1 MDRAAVLRALLGA
14 KKGIEDITAVFVSGF
29 KMDEEDEED
38 LAALAED
45 MLEASR
51 TTISLGRAADA
62 ENHRKTYRYVPR
74 TCLHDPTESA
84 WTKIYKESTSDTS
97 FSSLVRFSR
106 NSFQRLLASSDL
118 EQLAWWDGFTDSSRT
133 ERAHGRPHK
142 LNGPGHMAL
151 ALTWLASKIDNR
163 HLGTMFGLTNPAR
176 DLRIS
181 LSFLLDTLKGIDES
195 ACKVR
200 PNQLQA
206 SAAAVEG
213 QYGPC
218 PLPGFHCCGSGD
230 CFVSFTFNQ
239 GEAVEQ
245 NSFYNGKNGKP
256 AVNNL
261 TLIDFLGSTFFF
273 SGNWRGKRH
282 DSMLFQAS
290 GCEDFLRRVL
300 PPGYFIVMDDAFGK
314 DGLYDIV
321 WANGR
326 FNPGAPYQP
335 DVLREFYHWCMKIR
349 KSVEWRECRSFCIL
363 LYVVRSPHPRASI
376 ATQFSRCALTPTLT
390 LHPHHSTENHT
401 YYALWPRLLML
412 LPAEDKQFRGLLLEL
427 AVRLTNVITRWEDNH
442 NQTKTVFREAF
453 LRSPLANLFM

>member
-1 MDRAAVLRALLGA
+1 MDRAAVLRVLVGT
-14 KKGIEDITAVFVSGF
+14 KKSIEDITDTFESGF
-29 KMDEEDEED
+29 EMDEEDEED

-45 MLEASR
+45 LLLGAR
-51 TTISLGRAADA
+51 TTISLGREADA

-74 TCLHDPTESA
+74 TCLHDPAESA
-84 WTKIYKESTSDTS
+84 WTKIFMASTSDAS

-106 NSFQRLLASSDL
+106 NSFQRLLACSDL

-195 ACKVR
+195 SCKVR

-218 PLPGFHCCGSGD
+218 PLPGFHCCGAGD
-230 CFVSFTFNQ
+230 CFVSYTFNQ
-239 GEAVEQ
+239 GNAVEQ

-300 PPGYFIVMDDAFGK
+300 PPGYFIVMDDAFGR

-326 FNPGAPYQP
+326 FNPGAPYHP
-335 DVLREFYHWCMKIR
+335 DVLKAFYHWCMKIR
-349 KSVEWRECRSFCIL
+349 KSVEWRELR
-363 LYVVRSPHPRASI
+363 PPNPRALNACI
-376 ATQFSRCALTPTLT
+376 AAQLSRCAPTS
-390 LHPHHSTENHT
+390 PHTAPPHNSTENHT

-412 LPAEDKQFRGLLLEL
+412 LPADDSQFRGLLLEL

-453 LRSPLANLFM
+453 LRSPLAGFFM